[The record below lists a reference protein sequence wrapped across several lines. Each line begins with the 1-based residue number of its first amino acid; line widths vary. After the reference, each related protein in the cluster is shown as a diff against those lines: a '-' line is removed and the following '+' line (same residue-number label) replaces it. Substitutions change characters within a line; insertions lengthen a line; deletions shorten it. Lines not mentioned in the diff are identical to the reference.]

1 MSCLISEK
9 DRLQNL
15 DVECDI
21 YVYERLRELAD
32 RRMYLYG
39 SIRSMQEE
47 EVEKEGCTTYYD
59 ASKMSKLIEYIIEF
73 NRMDREIVPAKRK
86 PIILFINSP
95 GGDVTEG
102 FALISAMKLSKT
114 PIYTVNVGEWCS
126 MAFLIGITGTK
137 RLSLDN
143 AIFMMHE
150 PSGLTVGKF
159 SDMQDKVDFNRKY
172 NNQIIK
178 KHVMS
183 HSKMKPA
190 KYNAISKKD
199 FYMLP
204 DEALKYGFIDG
215 IVSDIDSIT
224 DTKAE
229 L

>member
-1 MSCLISEK
+1 MSCLMSEME
-9 DRLQNL
+9 RLFDL
-15 DVECDI
+15 DVGCDVYI
-21 YVYERLRELAD
+21 YERLKELED

-39 SIRSMQEE
+39 TIRSLEE
-47 EVEKEGCTTYYD
+47 EVMEKEGCSTYYD

-73 NRMDREIVPAKRK
+73 NRIDRSIPPEKRK
-86 PIILFINSP
+86 PIKMFINSP

-102 FALISAMKLSKT
+102 FALVSAMKLSKT
-114 PIYTVNVGEWCS
+114 PIYTINVGEWCS
-126 MAFLIGITGTK
+126 MAFLIGITGT
-137 RLSLDN
+137 RRFALDN
-143 AIFMMHE
+143 SIFMMHE

-199 FYMLP
+199 FYMLS
-204 DEALKYGFIDG
+204 DEALKYGFIDE
-215 IVSDIDSIT
+215 IISDIYDV
-224 DTKAE
+224 